1 MKQAQRIRQQSLTG
15 LRRALLTTT
24 IGLILL
30 GLAPLTSPT
39 FAQSPSPTPP
49 TTPPTLKPASPPW
62 EAGMPSAQMSEL
74 LNHVRELVPYL
85 RRQIERPLLKKFEI
99 LAMILG
105 SLVLLFSFIRTIR
118 ENDGA
123 SQELYYWFGRAVIFM
138 TFFAIAPSMIS
149 TLYKIGRTLTI
160 PIEGQIEEKR
170 VAFNDAYYE
179 FVHGTFIVKD
189 DKQIIID
196 PIYLKPGQEGWVGV
210 LTDQESGDGKLN
222 GIKAMEKTTDL
233 TSWSMPKLF
242 FGLNVSRGILQAGE
256 IFLLLL
262 GGFVM
267 VGLRLAAPFMVAV
280 GIDKKLADKIT
291 YPYLWGTVVFTLIF
305 PIVRDILTYI
315 AYTAGSFGLMLY
327 KGQAIYTIDEKT
339 AELIKTNPY
348 DPTLVI
354 IMTLVIMTITGLMLW
369 LSPYLAYR
377 IATGQIFEAVSSTA
391 SGWMAAIIGSAIEF
405 TGLKAGASL
414 QRQAENT
421 QTQGAYQAELTRA
434 KGTLEVSNLGA
445 QARKVSGLANIE
457 GSRQAALGAIFGNA
471 ATARGMAQTTQN
483 FTIAAATAQVRDSN
497 RQLFGRA
504 DQAIRQADISRSSE
518 SIRVAGESYA
528 RKEEIFGK
536 YETAIPYVGV
546 IPSAEADGFANTDRT
561 RTNNEANN
569 LYAWRSQQNEMRT
582 AQDISLSQH
591 MYQGNIETAAQ
602 DQYKGNVAAINEGAG
617 VAAGGANRGA
627 ATSAGGVNK
636 AYGLELEGNK
646 IQFNTTNTAAGQIKD
661 ANLDASRMRELSTVI
676 SGMAR
681 DMDRRIEEGMRQRY

>member
-1 MKQAQRIRQQSLTG
+1 MKQLHLYHKHGLAK
-15 LRRALLTTT
+15 LRRALLVTI
-24 IGLILL
+24 IGLIFL
-30 GLAPLTSPT
+30 GVAPTSSPT
-39 FAQSPSPTPP
+39 FAQTPSATPLPSPS
-49 TTPPTLKPASPPW
+49 W
-62 EAGMPSAQMSEL
+62 EAGLPSAQMSQL
-74 LNHVRELVPYL
+74 LDQVRELVPYL

-123 SQELYYWFGRAVIFM
+123 SKELYYWFGRAVIFM
-138 TFFAIAPSMIS
+138 TFFAIAPSIIS

-160 PIEGQIEEKR
+160 PIEGQLEEKR

-179 FVHGTFIVKD
+179 FVHGTFIVRD

-196 PIYLKPGQEGWVGV
+196 PIYLNPGNEGWVGV
-210 LTDQESGDGKLN
+210 LTDQEAIDGKLN
-222 GIKAMEKTTDL
+222 GIKAMENAADL

-280 GIDKKLADKIT
+280 GIDKKLAERIT
-291 YPYLWGTVVFTLIF
+291 YPYVWGTVVFTLIF

-377 IATGQIFEAVSSTA
+377 IATGQVFEAVSSTA
-391 SGWMAAIIGSAIEF
+391 SGWMAAIVGSAIEF
-405 TGLKAGASL
+405 AGLKAGASL

-434 KGTLEVSNLGA
+434 KGTFEVSNLGA
-445 QARKVSGLANIE
+445 QARKVSALANIE

-483 FTIAAATAQVRDSN
+483 FTIAAARAQVGDSN
-497 RQLFGRA
+497 RQLFSRA
-504 DQAIRQADISRSSE
+504 DQAVRQAEISQSSE
-518 SIRVAGESYA
+518 SIRIAGESYA
-528 RKEEIFGK
+528 RKEEIVGK
-536 YETAIPYVGV
+536 YITAIPYVGV
-546 IPSAEADGFANTDRT
+546 IPSAEQDGFANTDRT
-561 RTNNEANN
+561 RANN
-569 LYAWRSQQNEMRT
+569 AANNWYAWRTQQNEMRT
-582 AQDISLSQH
+582 AGEVFLSQQ
-591 MYQGNIETAAQ
+591 MYQSDIETAAQ
-602 DQYKGNVAAINEGAG
+602 EQYAGNVAAIDQGAG
-617 VAAGGANRGA
+617 IAAGGANRSA
-627 ATSAGGVNK
+627 AISAGGVNQ
-636 AYGLELEGNK
+636 AYGLELEGNR
-646 IQFNTTNTAAGQIKD
+646 IQFNATNTAAGQIKD
-661 ANLDASRMRELSTVI
+661 ANLEASRMRELSTII
-676 SGMAR
+676 SGLAR

>member
-1 MKQAQRIRQQSLTG
+1 MQAMKQPNQKQRLPG
-15 LRRALLTTT
+15 LRRALLITA
-24 IGLILL
+24 IGLIFL
-30 GLAPLTSPT
+30 GLAPAASPT
-39 FAQSPSPTPP
+39 LAQTPSPTPS
-49 TTPPTLKPASPPW
+49 TSPPW
-62 EAGMPSAQMSEL
+62 EAGLPSVQMGEL

-85 RRQIERPLLKKFEI
+85 RRQIEGPLLKKFEL
-99 LAMILG
+99 LAMVLG

-160 PIEGQIEEKR
+160 PIEGQIEDKR

-189 DKQIIID
+189 DKQIIVD
-196 PIYLKPGQEGWVGV
+196 PIYLNPGNEGWVGV
-210 LTDQESGDGKLN
+210 LTDQESADGKLN
-222 GIKAMEKTTDL
+222 SIKAMEKATDL

-262 GGFVM
+262 SGFVM

-280 GIDKKLADKIT
+280 GIDKKLAERIT
-291 YPYLWGTVVFTLIF
+291 YPYIWGTVVFTLIF

-339 AELIKTNPY
+339 AELIKNNPY

-354 IMTLVIMTITGLMLW
+354 IITLVIMTITGLMLW

-377 IATGQIFEAVSSTA
+377 IATGQMFEAVSSTA

-445 QARKVSGLANIE
+445 QARKLSALANIE

-483 FTIAAATAQVRDSN
+483 FTIAATRAQVGDSN
-497 RQLFGRA
+497 RQLFSRA
-504 DQAIRQADISRSSE
+504 DQAVRQADISRSSE
-518 SIRVAGESYA
+518 SIRVAGEASA
-528 RKEEIFGK
+528 RKKEIAGK
-536 YETAIPYVGV
+536 YETAIPYVGN
-546 IPSAEADGFANTDRT
+546 IPSAEADGFANTART

-569 LYAWRSQQNEMRT
+569 LYSWRTQQNEMRT
-582 AQDISLSQH
+582 AQDVSLSQH
-591 MYQGNIETAAQ
+591 MYQSNIETAAQ
-602 DQYKGNVAAINEGAG
+602 EQYEGNVTAINQGAG
-617 VAAGGANRGA
+617 IAAGGANRSA
-627 ATSAGGVNK
+627 AISAGGVNK
-636 AYGLELEGNK
+636 AYGLEVEGNK
-646 IQFNTTNTAAGQIKD
+646 IQFNTTNSAAGQVKE
-661 ANLDASRMRELSTVI
+661 ANLEASRMRELSTVV

>member
-1 MKQAQRIRQQSLTG
+1 
-15 LRRALLTTT
+15 
-24 IGLILL
+24 
-30 GLAPLTSPT
+30 
-39 FAQSPSPTPP
+39 
-49 TTPPTLKPASPPW
+49 
-62 EAGMPSAQMSEL
+62 
-74 LNHVRELVPYL
+74 
-85 RRQIERPLLKKFEI
+85 
-99 LAMILG
+99 
-105 SLVLLFSFIRTIR
+105 
-118 ENDGA
+118 
-123 SQELYYWFGRAVIFM
+123 
-138 TFFAIAPSMIS
+138 
-149 TLYKIGRTLTI
+149 
-160 PIEGQIEEKR
+160 
-170 VAFNDAYYE
+170 
-179 FVHGTFIVKD
+179 
-189 DKQIIID
+189 
-196 PIYLKPGQEGWVGV
+196 
-210 LTDQESGDGKLN
+210 
-222 GIKAMEKTTDL
+222 
-233 TSWSMPKLF
+233 
-242 FGLNVSRGILQAGE
+242 
-256 IFLLLL
+256 
-262 GGFVM
+262 
-267 VGLRLAAPFMVAV
+267 
-280 GIDKKLADKIT
+280 
-291 YPYLWGTVVFTLIF
+291 
-305 PIVRDILTYI
+305 
-315 AYTAGSFGLMLY
+315 
-327 KGQAIYTIDEKT
+327 
-339 AELIKTNPY
+339 
-348 DPTLVI
+348 
-354 IMTLVIMTITGLMLW
+354 MLW

-483 FTIAAATAQVRDSN
+483 FTVAAATAQVRDSN

-528 RKEEIFGK
+528 RKEEIIGK

-561 RTNNEANN
+561 RTNNAANN

-636 AYGLELEGNK
+636 AYGLELDANK

-661 ANLDASRMRELSTVI
+661 ANLEASRMRELSTVI

>member
-1 MKQAQRIRQQSLTG
+1 MSQLLLNQKQSLPG
-15 LRRALLTTT
+15 LRRALLIIA
-24 IGLILL
+24 IGLTFL
-30 GLAPLTSPT
+30 GVAPTCSPT
-39 FAQSPSPTPP
+39 YAQTPSPTQQ
-49 TTPPTLKPASPPW
+49 ASPPW

-85 RRQIERPLLKKFEI
+85 RRQIEKPLLKKFEI

-123 SQELYYWFGRAVIFM
+123 SHELYYWFGRAVIFM

-189 DKQIIID
+189 EKQVIID
-196 PIYLKPGQEGWVGV
+196 PIYLNPGNEGWVGV

-222 GIKAMEKTTDL
+222 GIKAMEKATNL

-280 GIDKKLADKIT
+280 GIDKKLAERIT
-291 YPYLWGTVVFTLIF
+291 YPYVWGTVVFTLIF

-339 AELIKTNPY
+339 AELIKSNPY

-445 QARKVSGLANIE
+445 QARKLSALANIE

-483 FTIAAATAQVRDSN
+483 FTIATTRAQVGDSN
-497 RQLFGRA
+497 RQLLMRA
-504 DQAIRQADISRSSE
+504 DQAVRQADISRSSE
-518 SIRVAGESYA
+518 SIRIAGESHA
-528 RKEEIFGK
+528 RKEEIIGK
-536 YETAIPYVGV
+536 YETAIPYVGM

-561 RTNNEANN
+561 RTNNDANN
-569 LYAWRSQQNEMRT
+569 LYAWRTQQNEMRT
-582 AQDISLSQH
+582 AQDVSLSQYI
-591 MYQGNIETAAQ
+591 YQSYIETAAQ
-602 DQYKGNVAAINEGAG
+602 NQYDGNVAAINEGAG
-617 VAAGGANRGA
+617 IAAGGANRGA
-627 ATSAGGVNK
+627 AISAGGVNK

>member
-1 MKQAQRIRQQSLTG
+1 VKQAQTIRRQSVTG
-15 LRRALLTTT
+15 LRRALPTT
-24 IGLILL
+24 IIGLVLL
-30 GLAPLTSPT
+30 ALAPLTSPT

-49 TTPPTLKPASPPW
+49 TAGPSW

-74 LNHVRELVPYL
+74 LDHVRKLVPYL

-105 SLVLLFSFIRTIR
+105 SLVLLFSFVRTIR

-189 DKQIIID
+189 EKQIIID

-210 LTDQESGDGKLN
+210 LTDQEAGDGKLN
-222 GIKAMEKTTDL
+222 GIKAMEKATDL

-280 GIDKKLADKIT
+280 GIDKKLAERIT

-445 QARKVSGLANIE
+445 QARKVSALANIE

-483 FTIAAATAQVRDSN
+483 FTIAAARAQVGDSN
-497 RQLFGRA
+497 RQLFSRA
-504 DQAIRQADISRSSE
+504 DQAIRQTGISQSSE
-518 SIRVAGESYA
+518 SIRIAGESYA
-528 RKEEIFGK
+528 RKEEIVGK
-536 YETAIPYVGV
+536 YMTAIPYVGV
-546 IPSAEADGFANTDRT
+546 IPSAEQDGFANTDRT
-561 RTNNEANN
+561 RTNNAANN
-569 LYAWRSQQNEMRT
+569 WFAYRTQQNEMRT
-582 AQDISLSQH
+582 AQEVSLSQH
-591 MYQGNIETAAQ
+591 LYQSNIEGAARE
-602 DQYKGNVAAINEGAG
+602 QYEGNVAAINEGAG
-617 VAAGGANRGA
+617 IAAGGANRGA
-627 ATSAGGVNK
+627 SISAGGVNK
-636 AYGLELEGNK
+636 AYGLEIEGNK
-646 IQFNTTNTAAGQIKD
+646 IQFNTTNTAASQIKD
-661 ANLDASRMRELSTVI
+661 ANLEASRMRELSTVI

>member
-1 MKQAQRIRQQSLTG
+1 
-15 LRRALLTTT
+15 
-24 IGLILL
+24 
-30 GLAPLTSPT
+30 
-39 FAQSPSPTPP
+39 
-49 TTPPTLKPASPPW
+49 
-62 EAGMPSAQMSEL
+62 
-74 LNHVRELVPYL
+74 
-85 RRQIERPLLKKFEI
+85 
-99 LAMILG
+99 
-105 SLVLLFSFIRTIR
+105 
-118 ENDGA
+118 
-123 SQELYYWFGRAVIFM
+123 
-138 TFFAIAPSMIS
+138 
-149 TLYKIGRTLTI
+149 
-160 PIEGQIEEKR
+160 
-170 VAFNDAYYE
+170 
-179 FVHGTFIVKD
+179 
-189 DKQIIID
+189 
-196 PIYLKPGQEGWVGV
+196 
-210 LTDQESGDGKLN
+210 
-222 GIKAMEKTTDL
+222 
-233 TSWSMPKLF
+233 MPKLF

-280 GIDKKLADKIT
+280 GIDKKLAERIT
-291 YPYLWGTVVFTLIF
+291 YPYVWGTVVFTLIF

-327 KGQAIYTIDEKT
+327 KGQAIYTIDDKT

-445 QARKVSGLANIE
+445 QARKVSALANIE

-483 FTIAAATAQVRDSN
+483 FTIAAARAQVGDSN
-497 RQLFGRA
+497 RQLFSRA
-504 DQAIRQADISRSSE
+504 DQAVRQAGISQSSE

-528 RKEEIFGK
+528 RKEEIVGK
-536 YETAIPYVGV
+536 YMTAIPYVGV
-546 IPSAEADGFANTDRT
+546 IPSAEQDGFANTDRT
-561 RTNNEANN
+561 RTNNAANN
-569 LYAWRSQQNEMRT
+569 LYAWRTQQNEMRT
-582 AQDISLSQH
+582 AQDVSLSQH
-591 MYQGNIETAAQ
+591 IYQSNIETAAQ
-602 DQYKGNVAAINEGAG
+602 DQYEGNVAAINEGAG

-627 ATSAGGVNK
+627 AISAGGVNK

-661 ANLDASRMRELSTVI
+661 ANLEASRMRELSTVI